1 MPRGTPGRDGAR
13 QLMNDWIGVASLL
26 FLVLANGYF
35 VAVEYALVS
44 VRRTKI
50 DQLVEE
56 GNRPARMVQ
65 RVLGKLDLYI
75 AAVQLGVSMMSLLIG
90 FIAEP
95 AIEHLAEPLFTGVGL
110 PENFQRPA
118 AFALA
123 FILSTTFHIVLGE
136 LVPKSAALQRSE
148 QMALSLVRPLVFFT
162 AIFRPVILGLNALGG
177 AVLRLIGLKAVAGH
191 HTAHSEEEIR
201 MIVSASSQ
209 EGVLEEDEKELVYN
223 VFDLS
228 DTTVRE
234 VMTPRIDMVVVDGA
248 APLRRLLEL
257 NTEHGYSRVPVYQDT
272 ADNIVGIAHTGDM
285 LRHLQELDTIR
296 IADSMRPV
304 FFVPEGMKIKDLLA
318 KMREKKSHMSIVVDE
333 FGGTSGLV
341 TLEDAL
347 EEIVGEIYDETDEDE
362 VPLIEVIGEG
372 VYLMNASLTV
382 GEVEERL
389 GTNLEDGEGEYDTL
403 SGFMTSHFGD
413 IPEIGQSFIH
423 GGWVFTVED
432 ADRRRV
438 NRVRVEHAPY
448 VDALEPQVQEESARE

>member
-1 MPRGTPGRDGAR
+1 
-13 QLMNDWIGVASLL
+13 MNDWLGVASLL
-26 FLVLANGYF
+26 FLVVANGYF

-44 VRRTKI
+44 VRRTRI

-56 GNRPARMVQ
+56 GSRAARTVQ
-65 RVLGKLDLYI
+65 RVLSRLDLYI

-95 AIEHLAEPLFTGVGL
+95 AIEHLMEPVFRSAGL
-110 PENFQRPA
+110 PEGWQRPTSFLV
-118 AFALA
+118 AFAL
-123 FILSTTFHIVLGE
+123 STMLHIVLGE
-136 LVPKSAALQRSE
+136 LVPKSAALQKSE
-148 QMALSLVRPLVFFT
+148 QLAITLVRPLVWFT
-162 AIFRPVILGLNALGG
+162 TIFRPIILGLNGLGAL
-177 AVLRLIGLKAVAGH
+177 VLRLMGLKAVAGH
-191 HTAHSEEEIR
+191 HTAYSEEEIR

-209 EGVLEEDEKELVYN
+209 EGVLEDDEKELVYN

-234 VMTPRIDMVVVDGA
+234 IMTPRVDMVVVDGA
-248 APLRRLLEL
+248 SPLRRLLEL
-257 NTEHGYSRVPVYQDT
+257 NSEHGYSRVPVFQDT
-272 ADNIVGIAHTGDM
+272 ADNIVGIAHTSDM
-285 LRHLQELDTIR
+285 LRHLDDLDETT
-296 IADSMRPV
+296 IADVMRPV

-318 KMREKKSHMSIVVDE
+318 KMREKKSHLSIVVDE

-362 VPLIEVIGEG
+362 QPLIEVIGEG
-372 VYLMNASLTV
+372 VYLMDASLTV

-413 IPEIGQSFIH
+413 IPEVGQSFVH
-423 GGWVFTVED
+423 EGWAFVVEE
-432 ADRRRV
+432 ADQRRV
-438 NRVRVEHAPY
+438 ARVRVERAATP
-448 VDALEPQVQEESARE
+448 DPLESVEDHVRD

>member
-1 MPRGTPGRDGAR
+1 
-13 QLMNDWIGVASLL
+13 MNDWIRVASLL
-26 FLVLANGYF
+26 LLVLANGYF

-56 GNRPARMVQ
+56 GNAAARMVQ
-65 RVLGKLDLYI
+65 RVLGRLDLYI

-95 AIEHLAEPLFTGVGL
+95 AIEHLTEPLFNRAGL
-110 PENFQRPA
+110 PASYQQPA

-123 FILSTTFHIVLGE
+123 FILSTTLHIVLGE
-136 LVPKSAALQRSE
+136 LVPKSAALQKSE
-148 QMALSLVRPLVFFT
+148 QLALRLVRPLVLFT
-162 AIFRPVILGLNALGG
+162 AIFRPVILGLNGLG
-177 AVLRLIGLKAVAGH
+177 AFVLRLMGLKAVAGH
-191 HTAHSEEEIR
+191 HTAYSEEEIR

-209 EGVLEEDEKELVYN
+209 EGVLEDEEKELVYN

-257 NTEHGYSRVPVYQDT
+257 SAEHGYSRVPVYQDT
-272 ADNIVGIAHTGDM
+272 ADNIVGIAHTSDM
-285 LRHLQELDTIR
+285 LRHLDQLDETM
-296 IADSMRPV
+296 IADVMRPV
-304 FFVPEGMKIKDLLA
+304 YFVPEGMKINDLLA
-318 KMREKKSHMSIVVDE
+318 KMRDKKSHMSIVVDE
-333 FGGTSGLV
+333 FGGTAGLV

-362 VPLIEVIGEG
+362 VPLIEVLGEG
-372 VYLMNASLTV
+372 IYLMDASLTV

-413 IPEIGQSFIH
+413 IPEIGQSFVYN
-423 GGWVFTVED
+423 GWAFTVED
-432 ADRRRV
+432 ADQRRV
-438 NRVRVEHAPY
+438 TRVRVERAPMP
-448 VDALEPQVQEESARE
+448 DPLEPVEDPVHE

>member
-1 MPRGTPGRDGAR
+1 
-13 QLMNDWIGVASLL
+13 MNDWLGVASLL
-26 FLVLANGYF
+26 FLVVANGYF

-44 VRRTKI
+44 VRRTRI

-56 GNRPARMVQ
+56 GSRAARTVQ
-65 RVLGKLDLYI
+65 RVLGRLDLYI

-95 AIEHLAEPLFTGVGL
+95 AIEHLMEPVFRSAGL
-110 PENFQRPA
+110 PEAWQRPTA
-118 AFALA
+118 FLVAFAL
-123 FILSTTFHIVLGE
+123 STMLHIVLGE
-136 LVPKSAALQRSE
+136 LVPKSAALQKSE
-148 QMALSLVRPLVFFT
+148 QLALSLVRPLVWFT
-162 AIFRPVILGLNALGG
+162 TLFRPIILGLNGLGAL
-177 AVLRLIGLKAVAGH
+177 VLRLVGLKPVAGH
-191 HTAHSEEEIR
+191 HTAYSEEEIR

-209 EGVLEEDEKELVYN
+209 EGVLEDDEKELVYN

-234 VMTPRIDMVVVDGA
+234 IMTPRVDMVVVDGA
-248 APLRRLLEL
+248 SSLRRLLEL
-257 NTEHGYSRVPVYQDT
+257 NNEHGYSRVPVYQDT
-272 ADNIVGIAHTGDM
+272 ADNIVGIAHAADM
-285 LRHLQELDTIR
+285 LRHLDDLDEIT
-296 IADSMRPV
+296 IADIMRPV

-318 KMREKKSHMSIVVDE
+318 KMREKKSHLSIVVDE

-362 VPLIEVIGEG
+362 LPLIEVIAEG
-372 VYLMNASLTV
+372 VYLMDASLTV

-413 IPEIGQSFIH
+413 IPQVGQSFVH
-423 GGWVFTVED
+423 GGWAFIVEE
-432 ADRRRV
+432 ADQRRV
-438 NRVRVEHAPY
+438 TRVRVERAATPDPLDPVEDH
-448 VDALEPQVQEESARE
+448 VRD